1 MMAQDKQPTRIVLR
15 RFKNHYRQIVAL
27 MPDIQADYQGNIES
41 YMHIGHHSAAAPG
54 FVRSKDTRPVLVK
67 PGQPVDGSPTTD
79 ALALLLEL
87 ARIGY
92 LPKVGRWVMRDTG
105 VMEVWNDAS

>member
-1 MMAQDKQPTRIVLR
+1 MAQDKQPTRIVLR
-15 RFKNHYRQIVAL
+15 RWKDSRHIIAL
-27 MPDIQADYQGNIES
+27 MPDIPADYQGNIES
-41 YMHIGHHSAAAPG
+41 YMHIGQHSGAVPELGNDARLRA
-54 FVRSKDTRPVLVK
+54 VLIK
-67 PGQPVDGSPTTD
+67 PGQPVDGSPSTG

-105 VMEVWNDAS
+105 VMEVRNG